1 MAEKRQDI
9 MNYLHTAR
17 WCKKPYSLVVDI
29 ILSVCKEV
37 SLSLICNLRPSLIE
51 GECVE
56 NILPTSRCFADITT
70 KMRHA
75 VLVIPLDCPRSPF
88 SISPNDD
95 VIIIH
100 YFDDNRFAIG

>member
-1 MAEKRQDI
+1 MFDSPAVIQSPQSNLSRGLTI
-9 MNYLHTAR
+9 TV
-17 WCKKPYSLVVDI
+17 PTLVRDG
-29 ILSVCKEV
+29 
-37 SLSLICNLRPSLIE
+37 LIE

-56 NILPTSRCFADITT
+56 NILPNSHCFADVMT
-70 KMRHA
+70 KMHHA
-75 VLVIPLDCPRSPF
+75 VVTIPLDSPHSPF